1 MPKTALQECC
11 QSAARIAAVATLCLS
26 VPALQGCG
34 EIWNNPY
41 AAASPLDNTLYT
53 SFSER
58 PKHLDPAK
66 SYTEDE
72 AAFNAQIYEPPFQYH
87 YFKRPYE
94 LVTGTALALPKP
106 RYLDA
111 AGAALPAD
119 ATASAITSSVYE
131 IRIRPDIRYQ
141 PHPAF
146 VAANRQVSREAIARK
161 FSMADFGATG
171 SRLLTAADYVYQIK
185 RLAHPRVN
193 SPIFGHMADY
203 IVGLKEYGA
212 SLKEAQKKLDGPEG
226 RETWMDLRGFEI
238 AGVRVIDAATFEITV
253 KGKYP
258 QFLYWM
264 AMPFFAPI
272 PWEVDQFYSQAGMRE
287 RNFTL
292 DWYPLGTGPYM
303 LTENNPN
310 ARMVLSRNPHFRGEP
325 YPSEG
330 EPGDREAGLLAD
342 AGKIMPFIDRV
353 VFTREKE
360 TIPYWNKFLQ
370 GYYDRSGIDSDNFD
384 QAVRSGVEG
393 EAGLTPEMEA
403 RGIRLRTSTA
413 TSSSFLAF
421 NWLDPVVG
429 GADPK
434 NAERARKIRQAI
446 TIAIDID
453 EFISIFRN
461 GRGIAAQGPL
471 PPGIFGF
478 KEGNASINPIAYE
491 ITEGKAV
498 RRPIA
503 EAKRLLAEAGFPAG
517 RDASSGRPLVL
528 ALDVR
533 DGGPSDKARLD
544 WYRKQ
549 FAKIDIQLDVR
560 GTDWNRLQEKVRKG
574 NTQMFFMGWNAD
586 YPDPENFLFML
597 YGPNSV
603 AKSGGE
609 NRANYENPAFDAL
622 FEKLKAMDNGPQRL
636 AAIEAAVKVLHVDAP
651 WAWGF
656 HPKSYGLAHAWIGNS
671 KPNEMARNGI
681 KYQRIDSELRARMR
695 AQWNRALMWPFA
707 LLLIAVAVLAW
718 LGLRYWRRAEAAVA
732 LARVKHA

>member
-1 MPKTALQECC
+1 MPNTAPKRPAQI
-11 QSAARIAAVATLCLS
+11 AGRIALAAALCLS
-26 VPALQGCG
+26 ALALQGCG

-41 AAASPLDNTLYT
+41 AAAGPQDNTLYT

-94 LVTGTALALPKP
+94 LMTGTALAMPKP

-119 ATASAITSSVYE
+119 AAASSINSSVYE

-146 VAANRQVSREAIARK
+146 VATNRQLSREAIERN

-171 SRLLTAADYVYQIK
+171 SRVLTAEDYVYQIK

-203 IVGLKEYGA
+203 IAGLKEFGET
-212 SLKEAQKKLDGPEG
+212 LKGAQKKLGDDKG
-226 RETWMDLRGFEI
+226 REAWLDLRGFDI

-264 AMPFFAPI
+264 AMPFFAPV

-292 DWYPLGTGPYM
+292 DWYPVGTGPYM

-310 ARMVLSRNPHFRGEP
+310 SRMVLSRNPNFRGET

-330 EPGDREAGLLAD
+330 EPGDREAGLLKD

-403 RGIRLRTSTA
+403 RGILLRTSTA

-446 TIAIDID
+446 TIAIDIE

-491 ITEGKAV
+491 IREGKAV

-517 RDASSGRPLVL
+517 RDAASGRPLVL

-560 GTDWNRLQEKVRKG
+560 GTD
-574 NTQMFFMGWNAD
+574 
-586 YPDPENFLFML
+586 
-597 YGPNSV
+597 
-603 AKSGGE
+603 
-609 NRANYENPAFDAL
+609 
-622 FEKLKAMDNGPQRL
+622 
-636 AAIEAAVKVLHVDAP
+636 
-651 WAWGF
+651 
-656 HPKSYGLAHAWIGNS
+656 
-671 KPNEMARNGI
+671 
-681 KYQRIDSELRARMR
+681 
-695 AQWNRALMWPFA
+695 
-707 LLLIAVAVLAW
+707 
-718 LGLRYWRRAEAAVA
+718 
-732 LARVKHA
+732 

>member
-1 MPKTALQECC
+1 MFGAF
-11 QSAARIAAVATLCLS
+11 CLLLHGF
-26 VPALQGCG
+26 AGCG
-34 EIWNNPY
+34 ETWNNPY
-41 AAASPLDNTLYT
+41 AAAGADDNTLYT

-58 PKHLDPAK
+58 PKHLDPAR

-94 LVTGTALALPKP
+94 LAPGTALALPKP

-111 AGAALPAD
+111 AGRDLPAD
-119 ATASAITSSVYE
+119 ASAQLIATSVYE

-146 VAANRQVSREAIARK
+146 VAANRQLPRAAITRN
-161 FSMADFGATG
+161 FQLSDFGVGA
-171 SRLLTAADYVYQIK
+171 SRLLTADDYVYEIK

-203 IVGLKEYGA
+203 IVGLKEYGDT
-212 SLKEAQKKLDGPEG
+212 LKAALKTLEARSG
-226 RETWMDLRGFEI
+226 REAWLDLRGLEI
-238 AGVRVIDAATFEITV
+238 AGVRVIDPVTYEIRV

-264 AMPFFAPI
+264 AMPFFAPV
-272 PWEVDQFYSQAGMRE
+272 PWEADQFYSQPGMEE

-292 DWYPLGTGPYM
+292 DWYPVGTGPYM

-310 ARMVLSRNPHFRGEP
+310 ARMVMSRNPNFRGEP
-325 YPSEG
+325 YPAEG
-330 EPGDREAGLLAD
+330 EAGDREAGLLND
-342 AGKIMPFIDRV
+342 AGKTMPFIDRV

-393 EAGLTPEMEA
+393 EAGLTAEMEA

-446 TIAIDID
+446 TIAIDME

-478 KEGNASINPIAYE
+478 QEGLASVNPIAYE
-491 ITEGKAV
+491 IKDGKPL
-498 RRPIA
+498 RRPLT
-503 EAKRLLAEAGFPAG
+503 EAKRLLAEAGFPSG
-517 RDASSGRPLVL
+517 RDAQSGRPLVL

-549 FAKIDIQLDVR
+549 FARIDIQLDVR

-603 AKSGGE
+603 AQSGGE
-609 NRANYENPAFDAL
+609 NRANYKSAAFDAL
-622 FEKLKAMDNGPQRL
+622 FEKLKAMDNGAERL
-636 AAIEAAVKVLHVDAP
+636 AAIDEAVKLLHVDAP
-651 WAWGF
+651 WVWGF
-656 HPKSYGLAHAWIGNS
+656 HPKSYSLAHAWLANG

-681 KYQRIDSELRARMR
+681 KYQRIDSAARAAQR
-695 AQWNRALMWPFA
+695 AAWNRSLVWPFA
-707 LLLIAVAVLAW
+707 ILLLVAAGLVW

-732 LARVKHA
+732 IGEAAGT

>member
-1 MPKTALQECC
+1 MRDPC
-11 QSAARIAAVATLCLS
+11 QIAGRIAMAGTLCLS
-26 VPALQGCG
+26 VLALQGCG

-41 AAASPLDNTLYT
+41 AAAGPLDNTLYT

-119 ATASAITSSVYE
+119 AAASAIKSSVYE

-146 VAANRQVSREAIARK
+146 VAANRQLSREAIARN
-161 FSMADFGATG
+161 FSMDDFGATG
-171 SRLLTAADYVYQIK
+171 SRLLTAEDYVYQIK
-185 RLAHPRVN
+185 RLAHPGVN

-203 IVGLKEYGA
+203 IAGLREYGET
-212 SLKEAQKKLDGPEG
+212 LKGAQKKLEGGEG
-226 RETWMDLRGFEI
+226 REAWLDLRGFDI

-264 AMPFFAPI
+264 AMPFFAPV

-292 DWYPLGTGPYM
+292 DWYPVGTGPYM

-310 ARMVLSRNPHFRGEP
+310 ARMVLSRNPNFRGEP
-325 YPSEG
+325 YPTEG
-330 EPGDREAGLLAD
+330 EPGDREAGLLKD

-393 EAGLTPEMEA
+393 EAGLTQEMEA

-491 ITEGKAV
+491 IKEGKTV

-503 EAKRLLAEAGFPAG
+503 EGKRLLAEAGFPAG
-517 RDASSGRPLVL
+517 RDAVSGRPLVL

-609 NRANYENPAFDAL
+609 NRANYNNPAFDTL
-622 FEKLKAMDNGPQRL
+622 FEKLKAMDNGPERL
-636 AAIEAAVKVLHVDAP
+636 AAIEEAVKVLHVDAP

-656 HPKSYGLAHAWIGNS
+656 HPKSYGLAHAWVGNS

-681 KYQRIDSELRARMR
+681 KYQRVDSEQRARMR
-695 AQWNRALMWPFA
+695 AEWNRSRVWPFA
-707 LLLIAVAVLAW
+707 LLLIAAAALAW

-732 LARVKHA
+732 LKRTQRA

>member
-1 MPKTALQECC
+1 MLNTVLQSFR
-11 QSAARIAAVATLCLS
+11 QAAGRIALAGTLCLA
-26 VPALQGCG
+26 ALAVQGCG

-41 AAASPLDNTLYT
+41 AAAGPQDNTLYT

-94 LVTGTALALPKP
+94 LATGTALALPKP

-111 AGAALPAD
+111 AGKVLPDDAA
-119 ATASAITSSVYE
+119 ASSIRSSVYE

-146 VAANRQVSREAIARK
+146 VAANRELSREAIARN

-171 SRLLTAADYVYQIK
+171 SRLLSADDYVYQIK
-185 RLAHPRVN
+185 RLAHPRVS

-203 IVGLKEYGA
+203 IVGLKEYGET
-212 SLKEAQKKLDGPEG
+212 LKGVQKKLEGERG
-226 RETWMDLRGFEI
+226 REAWLDLRGLDI
-238 AGVRVIDAATFEITV
+238 AGVRLIDAATFEITV

-258 QFLYWM
+258 QFLFWM
-264 AMPFFAPI
+264 AMPFFAPV
-272 PWEVDQFYSQAGMRE
+272 PWEVDQFYSQPDMRE

-292 DWYPLGTGPYM
+292 DWYPVGTGPYM

-310 ARMVLSRNPHFRGEP
+310 ARMVLSRNPNFRGEP

-330 EPGDREAGLLAD
+330 EPGDREAGLFKD

-491 ITEGKAV
+491 IREGKAV

-517 RDASSGRPLVL
+517 RDAASGRPLVL

-609 NRANYENPAFDAL
+609 NRANYDNPAFDTL
-622 FEKLKAMDNGPQRL
+622 FEKLKAMDNGPERL
-636 AAIEAAVKVLHVDAP
+636 AAIEEAVRVLHVDAP

-656 HPKSYGLAHAWIGNS
+656 HPKSYGLAHAWVGNS

-681 KYQRIDSELRARMR
+681 KYQRIDTELRARKR
-695 AQWNRALMWPFA
+695 AEWNRRLMWPFGLSLAA
-707 LLLIAVAVLAW
+707 LAALVW

-732 LARVKHA
+732 LRRAAPT